1 MSPYLFL
8 TKMVYAINV
17 LSVVITLNTLD
28 SSTNFSFQFFKK
40 QSKNMHS
47 TISFLIIKN
56 KNAKKIIYS

>member
-8 TKMVYAINV
+8 TKIVYAINA

-40 QSKNMHS
+40 QSKNMYS
-47 TISFLIIKN
+47 TVSFLISEN

>member
-8 TKMVYAINV
+8 TKIVYAINV

-28 SSTNFSFQFFKK
+28 SSNFSFQFFKK